1 MENVIYLDHAASS
14 PLRSEVWEAMTAVI
28 GTAGFNAASMHACG
42 RQALETLERARAE
55 IAKVVGA
62 SRGEVFF
69 TSGGTASD
77 NVAVL
82 GFVRRRLSQ
91 NPRIVTSAIEHKA
104 VLYAARQAATEGAG
118 LEILPV
124 DEHGQVDPAALD
136 RTLAADPNRPT
147 LVSIMWGNNEV
158 GTIQQIPELVEI
170 AHRHGAL
177 FHTDAVQGF
186 GKLDMRHEMAPVDL
200 LTATAHK
207 LGGPVGIGVLVCR
220 RGTCLE
226 PLIYGGTQERGVWPG
241 TQNPIAAV
249 GFAKALELCVS
260 ERDVHVPHFVS
271 MRETLES
278 RFRKQIPDVVIHA
291 VGATQRLPNLLSI
304 GIPAC
309 DQATALVALDM
320 AGVAL
325 SSGSAC
331 SSGATTGSH
340 VLDAMGL
347 GIEEDYTV
355 LRLSFG
361 AQTSDQDI
369 EVAGDAVVSAVAG
382 ARTMLTAG

>member
-1 MENVIYLDHAASS
+1 MENTIYLDHAAAS
-14 PLRSEVWEAMTAVI
+14 PLRPEVWEAMAAVI
-28 GTAGFNAASMHACG
+28 GTADFNAASMHACG
-42 RQALETLERARAE
+42 RQAQATLEQARAE

-82 GFVRRRLSQ
+82 GFVRRCSSD

-104 VLYAARQAATEGAG
+104 VLYAAKQAASEGAG

-124 DEHGQVDPAALD
+124 DEHGQVDPAVLD
-136 RTLAADPNRPT
+136 RTLAADSSRPT
-147 LVSIMWGNNEV
+147 LVSIMWANNEV
-158 GTIQQIPELVEI
+158 GTIQRIPELVEI

-177 FHTDAVQGF
+177 FHSDAVQGF
-186 GKLDMRHEMAPVDL
+186 GKLDMRQETAPVDL

-207 LGGPVGIGVLVCR
+207 LGGPVGIGILVCR

-226 PLIYGGTQERGVWPG
+226 PLLYGGTQERGVWPG

-249 GFAKALELCVS
+249 GFAKALDLCVN
-260 ERDVHVPHFVS
+260 ERDVHVPHFLS
-271 MRETLES
+271 MREMLEA
-278 RFRKQIPDVVIHA
+278 RFREQIPNVVIHA
-291 VGATQRLPNLLSI
+291 GGAAQRLPNLLSI
-304 GIPAC
+304 GIPGC

-347 GIEEDYTV
+347 GSEEDYTV

-361 AQTSDQDI
+361 AQTSDVDVQT
-369 EVAGDAVVSAVAG
+369 AGDAVVAAVAG
-382 ARTMLTAG
+382 ARTTFAAG